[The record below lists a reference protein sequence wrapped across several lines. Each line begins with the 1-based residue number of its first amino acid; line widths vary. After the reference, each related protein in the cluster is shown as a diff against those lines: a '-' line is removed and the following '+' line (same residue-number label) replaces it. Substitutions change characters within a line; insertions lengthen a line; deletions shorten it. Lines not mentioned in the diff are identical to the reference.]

1 MKPAFAVV
9 GHPNKGKSSIVS
21 TIARDDSVA
30 ISAESGT
37 TSSVQALDVKVGSSE
52 FTLYDTPGFQR
63 PTKVLAWLQARASS
77 AAARAE
83 AVRSFI
89 ASDECRREF
98 PEEVM
103 LLKPIMAGAAILYVV
118 DGSRPYGEE
127 YEAEMEI
134 LRWTGQASMALIN
147 PIENEDH
154 VAAWQ
159 QALGQYFKVVRVF
172 NAMQADFDK
181 LVSVLEAFSHI
192 KEEWRQEI
200 DRLINAYKT
209 ERANQLEQA
218 SRLLAELLIR
228 VCSCQVSQPVPD
240 KAAAEKLKPVLEQ
253 KFLSEVSVAEKRCHR
268 ELRDLLR
275 YENLEYSA
283 ATLSMPDDLFDTEKW
298 IVWGLNRQQLTT
310 AAIMAGAA
318 TGAAV
323 DVAMAG
329 SSLMLGALSGGI
341 IGAVGA
347 WLGADTIADFRL
359 QGLPVGGY
367 EARYGPVRNRNFPY
381 VILARFLFL
390 SDALLKR
397 THASR
402 TAIKIQEGDLAARID
417 QLNAEQQRRLHAA
430 VDRLSKQK
438 PVEQLAETL
447 KPLLAR

>member
-21 TIARDDSVA
+21 TIARDDSLM

-37 TSSVQALDVKVGSSE
+37 TKSVQALEVVVGDSQ

-77 AAARAE
+77 ADARAE
-83 AVRSFI
+83 AVRDFI
-89 ASDECRREF
+89 ASDQCRREF
-98 PEEVM
+98 PDEVM
-103 LLKPIMAGAAILYVV
+103 LLEPIMAGAAILYVV
-118 DGSRPYGEE
+118 DGSRPYGPE

-147 PIENEDH
+147 PIENEDY
-154 VAAWQ
+154 VPAWQ
-159 QALGQYFKVVRVF
+159 KALGQYFKVVRVF
-172 NAMQADFDK
+172 NAMQADFEK
-181 LVSVLEAFSHI
+181 LLSVLEAFSHI
-192 KEEWRQEI
+192 REEWRNQIEQ
-200 DRLINAYKT
+200 LINAYKQ
-209 ERANQLEQA
+209 ERAEQFNKA
-218 SRLLAELLIR
+218 SILLAELLIR
-228 VCSCQVSQPVPD
+228 VCSCQVTQQVPG
-240 KAAAEKLKPVLEQ
+240 KSAAEKLKPVLEQ
-253 KFLSEVSVAEKRCHR
+253 KFLSEVSVAEKRSHR
-268 ELRDLLR
+268 ALRDLLR

-283 ATLSMPDDLFDTEKW
+283 ADLSMPDDLFDTEKW

-323 DVAMAG
+323 DVVMAG
-329 SSLMLGALSGGI
+329 SSLMLGAIGGGI

-381 VILARFLFL
+381 VIMARFLFL

-402 TAIKIQEGDLAARID
+402 TAIEIQEGDLAARID
-417 QLNAEQQRRLHAA
+417 QLDPEQQRRLHAA

-447 KPLLAR
+447 KPLLTR